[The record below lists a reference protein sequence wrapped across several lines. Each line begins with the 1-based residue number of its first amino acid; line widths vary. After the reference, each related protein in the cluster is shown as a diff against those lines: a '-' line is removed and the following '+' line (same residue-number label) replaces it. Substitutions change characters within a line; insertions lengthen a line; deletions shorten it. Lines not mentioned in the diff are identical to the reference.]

1 MEHPLADD
9 LMIGARPIAAWLGQP
24 VRQTFYMLENGQL
37 PGFKIGKKWAARK
50 STLTQRIADLE
61 RQCEAA

>member
-1 MEHPLADD
+1 MEKSLGDD
-9 LMIGARPIAAWLGQP
+9 LMIGAKPIAAWLGQP
-24 VRQTFYMLENGQL
+24 IRQTFYMLETGQL

-61 RQCEAA
+61 RAGQGA